1 MAKRKIPSTKER
13 LQHINEAI
21 DKVLLFTDDI
31 SYEDF
36 FEDEIKQLAVIKLFE
51 IIGEASYQLEKTYKE
66 KNTHIEWAKMEGL
79 RHILVHEYYRVDVE
93 ILWNTK
99 ELFLHDLGEEIAILL
114 KQA

>member
-21 DKVLLFTDDI
+21 DKVLLFTKDI

-36 FEDEIKQLAVIKLFE
+36 FEDEIKQLAIIKLFE
-51 IIGEASYQLEKTYKE
+51 IIGEASYQLEKAYKAE
-66 KNTHIEWAKMEGL
+66 NMHIEWAKMEGL
-79 RHILVHEYYRVDVE
+79 RHILVHEYYRVDIE

-99 ELFLHDLGEEIAILL
+99 EFFLHELGEKIAALL
-114 KQA
+114 E